1 MSRLEK
7 LRNASSSHDIAKLLG
22 YKSSTLTYILYK
34 IPEDQKYTEF
44 TIAKKNGGT
53 RNIKAPTKKLREL
66 QKRLT
71 TLLYDCME
79 ELLPENEQLKKD
91 KNKQTSQRSNRAVS
105 HGFKK
110 GLSIASNA
118 AKHKQKKYVLNLD
131 IEDFFPS
138 INFGR
143 VRGYFIKNKDFRL
156 NPKIATIIS
165 QIACHDNT
173 LPQGSPCSPVIS
185 NLIGQVLDMRLVKL
199 AKKHK
204 CTYSRYADDLTF
216 STNQKAFPKE
226 LAYKKRKKKSDWVIG
241 KKLSDSILNTGFTIN
256 ASKTRMQYEDTRQIV
271 TGLVVNRV
279 VNTKSEYYRYA
290 RVMCQSLFM
299 TGTFHLPPS
308 KEEKK
313 EAKKNCFIGL
323 FIKIKHVVFKEIDQN
338 TEKIDPIE
346 FSEEGE
352 HMPES
357 PSIKQLEGILSHI
370 YYVKN
375 YRNKYAQKGFREAR
389 HDGKFAPPKHDKNS
403 DELPISDGYPPHN
416 RCNQYTDESHQ
427 VSVDGIKNLYAKFL
441 FFKHFI
447 FLDKPLIFCEGK
459 TDNIYY
465 ECALKQ
471 LAKDYPELVEKKG
484 KETKYKISFFNKTE
498 TVIDMLKMAEGSGG
512 MEYILKGYKRRMK
525 KYAFKEGKKHPVIM
539 IADNDDAGR
548 GLLGAAEKI
557 ASKKAKGGFIHA
569 TENLY
574 IVLLPKVKGKK
585 NTEPEDYFNKDTLKA
600 TLGNKKKFYR
610 KNEGLDPTKHYGKAA
625 FARDVIKQK
634 QDSIK
639 FDNFKVLLDLI
650 KEVVSSYEN
659 LYSHKKGP

>member
-1 MSRLEK
+1 MSKLEK
-7 LRNASSSHDIAKLLG
+7 LRNASSLHDIAELLG
-22 YKSSTLTYILYK
+22 YKSSALSYILYK
-34 IPEDQKYTEF
+34 IPENQKYTEF

-53 RNIKAPTKKLREL
+53 RDIKAPIKKLKQL
-66 QKRLT
+66 QRRLA

-79 ELLPENEQLKKD
+79 ELLPEEEQLAKD
-91 KNKQTSQRSNRAVS
+91 NNKQSGLRSNRAIS

-118 AKHKQKKYVLNLD
+118 AQHKKKKYVLNLD
-131 IEDFFPS
+131 IENFFPS

-156 NPKIATIIS
+156 NSKVATVIA

-216 STNQKAFPKE
+216 STNQKIFPKE
-226 LAYKKRKKKSDWVIG
+226 LAYKKRRKRSDWIIG
-241 KKLSDSILNTGFTIN
+241 KELSNRILNTGFTIN
-256 ASKTRMQYEDTRQIV
+256 ASKTRMQYKDTRQVV

-308 KEEKK
+308 KEQKRVVK
-313 EAKKNCFIGL
+313 ENCFIEL
-323 FIKIKHVVFKEIDQN
+323 FMKIKRIFLKEEN
-338 TEKIDPIE
+338 KNAKKIDPRS
-346 FSEEGE
+346 FSEEDE
-352 HMPES
+352 NTLIS

-375 YRNKYAQKGFREAR
+375 YRNKYAQKGFRESR

-403 DELPISDGYPPHN
+403 DDLPVSDGYPPHN
-416 RCNQYTDESHQ
+416 RCNQYADESHQ

-447 FLDKPLIFCEGK
+447 FLEKPLIFCEGK

-471 LAKDYPELVEKKG
+471 LAKDYPELIEKKG
-484 KETKYKISFFNKTE
+484 KEIKSKISFFNKTE
-498 TVIDMLKMAEGSGG
+498 TIYEMFKIAPGSSGLI
-512 MEYILKGYKRRMK
+512 YIMQGYERRMK
-525 KYAFKEGKKHPVIM
+525 KYRYTGKNYPVIM
-539 IADNDDAGR
+539 IADNDDAGK
-548 GLLGAAEKI
+548 GLIKSAAKHYKTNNNGNVTHVI
-557 ASKKAKGGFIHA
+557 D
-569 TENLY
+569 NLY
-574 IVLLPKVKGKK
+574 IILLPKINNKD
-585 NTEPEDYFNKDTLKA
+585 TDPEDYFDNQTRNILLNNKTFHPKDN
-600 TLGNKKKFYR
+600 GF
-610 KNEGLDPTKHYGKAA
+610 DSTKHYGKAA
-625 FARDVIKQK
+625 FARDVIKRK

-639 FDNFKVLLDLI
+639 FDNFKGVLDLI
-650 KEVVSSYEN
+650 NTVISDYQVKLNSRS
-659 LYSHKKGP
+659 